1 MRRAAVAGKALADK
15 GLVHHAEHRRA
26 LVQQRDQRA
35 PDRKARDEGFGAV
48 DRIQHPDI
56 FGVLALVAEFLADDA
71 VLGKIGLDQPPHHR
85 FGGAVGFGHRIEIVA
100 GALVVDA
107 ERGPEERQDGFAG
120 SGRKAADEGCKIDD
134 RHGGSLDRA
143 EERCPRSCLAQSGRW
158 RTDNGRLGSVC
169 TGYFRASNQPC
180 EAVNFLMTTSITK
193 SRACRIA
200 GPAARYDRGWIFK
213 YLILSNENVCCA
225 ACLPSSSY
233 AEFCTGND
241 SKALALCAA
250 RSHIVAVR

>member
-85 FGGAVGFGHRIEIVA
+85 FRGAVGFGHRIEIVA
-100 GALVVDA
+100 GALVVDR

-120 SGRKAADEGCKIDD
+120 GGRKAADEGCKIDD
-134 RHGGSLDRA
+134 RHGGSLNAERA
-143 EERCPRSCLAQSGRW
+143 ENVLRSCLAQSCTP
-158 RTDNGRLGSVC
+158 RTGNGRLSGVC
-169 TGYFRASNQPC
+169 AGYFSTVESACADGEFSDDSVDHEFESLAITARQRR
-180 EAVNFLMTTSITK
+180 SI
-193 SRACRIA
+193 
-200 GPAARYDRGWIFK
+200 
-213 YLILSNENVCCA
+213 
-225 ACLPSSSY
+225 
-233 AEFCTGND
+233 
-241 SKALALCAA
+241 
-250 RSHIVAVR
+250 RSDVAI